1 MADGTQFHMVGKQS
15 DQLRAVLETFGRF
28 ELLPF
33 KPAQSIHSRH
43 PVFLAGVVSDDAVH
57 IIGQIAKL
65 STKLSQIVCM
75 PLNQHGFRLLLT
87 TDAPDFLEQAFQFFV
102 HPKPCRMQRYIRRSD
117 GKPSPNLPFPA
128 VLL

>member
-1 MADGTQFHMVGKQS
+1 MFNS

-33 KPAQSIHSRH
+33 KPAQSIHSRR

-65 STKLSQIVCM
+65 SAEFFQIVCM

-87 TDAPDFLEQAFQFFV
+87 TDALDFLEQASQFFALTERCIQSLV
-102 HPKPCRMQRYIRRSD
+102 ECSD
-117 GKPSPNLPFPA
+117 ISVAQTESHLPFPA
-128 VLL
+128 ALL